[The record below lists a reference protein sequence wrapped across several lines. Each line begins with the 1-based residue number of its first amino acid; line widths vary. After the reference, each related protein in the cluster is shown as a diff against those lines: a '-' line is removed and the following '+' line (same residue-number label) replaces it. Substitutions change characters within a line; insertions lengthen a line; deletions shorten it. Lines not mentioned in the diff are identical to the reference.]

1 MGNVLVL
8 LNLHGCDLQEGTNQW
23 KPKALL
29 NKPKQELQRN
39 LWTKVSTNITNTTT
53 YEILIS
59 DNGKR
64 RIFLKWQW
72 VNSRAK
78 QKFKYK

>member
-8 LNLHGCDLQEGTNQW
+8 LNLHGCDRQEAVNQ
-23 KPKALL
+23 
-29 NKPKQELQRN
+29 
-39 LWTKVSTNITNTTT
+39 TNTLV
-53 YEILIS
+53 LIAS
-59 DNGKR
+59 PNRNFNETKEPRSTRTSQTQPPMKNSHLTNGKR
-64 RIFLKWQW
+64 RIFLNWRE